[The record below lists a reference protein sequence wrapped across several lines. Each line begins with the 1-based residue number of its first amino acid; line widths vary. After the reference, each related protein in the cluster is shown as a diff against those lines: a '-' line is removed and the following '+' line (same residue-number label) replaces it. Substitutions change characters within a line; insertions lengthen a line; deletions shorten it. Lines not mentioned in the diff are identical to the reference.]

1 MSFIIVWLFL
11 SIEKIAAIFTAP
23 LSILLGPA
31 VLLPFMFINIAM
43 ALAFL
48 FSTGSYSGEEEHE
61 KVKNFIKKFYKF
73 LFNKKTLWLVF
84 IPIFF
89 LGFVGKMLPTKK
101 ELAIILAAGGAYELL
116 SSDPA
121 KQIGGN
127 ALELINQ
134 EIDKVLQENREILK
148 EKTEEVI
155 DSSKELMK
163 NTAQEQIT
171 ETF

>member
-11 SIEKIAAIFTAP
+11 SIEKIALILTVP

-31 VLLPFMFINIAM
+31 LLLLLFASIGM
-43 ALAFL
+43 LVAFL
-48 FSTGSYSGEEEHE
+48 FTTGQYQEVEHE
-61 KVKNFIKKFYKF
+61 KVKNFIKKFYKL

-89 LGFVGKMLPTKK
+89 LGFIGKMLPTKK

-121 KQIGGN
+121 KQIGGK

-134 EIDKVLQENREILK
+134 EIDKALQENREILK
-148 EKTEEVI
+148 EKAEGVVNN
-155 DSSKELMK
+155 SKGMVK
-163 NTAQEQIT
+163 NTIQQQIE